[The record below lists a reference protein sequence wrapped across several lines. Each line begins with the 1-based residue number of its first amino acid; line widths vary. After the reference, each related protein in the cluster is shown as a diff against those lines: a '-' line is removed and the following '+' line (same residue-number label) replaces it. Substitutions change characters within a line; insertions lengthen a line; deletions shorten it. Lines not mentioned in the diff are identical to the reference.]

1 MAREREQVEQNQQ
14 TGQGAQS
21 QGSQSQG
28 SPPQGAKSQ
37 GTQPQGSQSQDSGNA
52 MENRGTNAGSSGQ
65 SANRQSGDAPN
76 SRTDQERGIQTSREG
91 NRGGQS
97 MQGGQAMQGGQGMQG
112 SRGGQGMQRSPMG
125 GMSRRAPFMYDRNEV
140 FSNPFALMQRMTED
154 MDHLFDQLGF
164 GGGLRPSSTLGMP
177 GNRGML
183 GARGGQGLS
192 RMSGDMSGGMWM
204 PQIETS
210 RRGDR
215 FVVRA
220 DVPGVKKEDLQ
231 IDVEDGV
238 LTLSGERREESTEDR
253 DGFYRSERSY
263 GRFQRAI
270 PIPEGIETEACEAT
284 FRDGV
289 LEISLPMP
297 KSEEARQRR
306 IEIR

>member
-1 MAREREQVEQNQQ
+1 MAREKEQAEQNPQGGQ
-14 TGQGAQS
+14 NAGSQGA
-21 QGSQSQG
+21 
-28 SPPQGAKSQ
+28 PPQNA
-37 GTQPQGSQSQDSGNA
+37 GNA
-52 MENRGTNAGSSGQ
+52 GENRGANASSSAQ
-65 SANRQSGDAPN
+65 SAGRQSGDAQN
-76 SRTDQERGIQTSREG
+76 ARTDQEREIRTSRESG
-91 NRGGQS
+91 RGGTG
-97 MQGGQAMQGGQGMQG
+97 MQTGQGMQNVQG
-112 SRGGQGMQRSPMG
+112 GRGGQGMQRSAG
-125 GMSRRAPFMYDRNEV
+125 GMSRRAPFMFDRSEAL
-140 FSNPFALMQRMTED
+140 SNPFALMQRMTED

-164 GGGLRPSSTLGMP
+164 GSSLRPSSSLGML

-183 GARGGQGLS
+183 GTQGGQGLS
-192 RMSGDMSGGMWM
+192 RMNDMWM

-238 LTLSGERREESTEDR
+238 LTLSGERREENTEDR

-263 GRFQRAI
+263 GRFHRAI
-270 PIPEGIETEACEAT
+270 PIPEGIEAEACEAT

-289 LEISLPMP
+289 LEISLQMP
-297 KSEEARQRR
+297 KNEEPKSRR

>member
-1 MAREREQVEQNQQ
+1 MAREREQAAQNPQGGQ
-14 TGQGAQS
+14 AGQSAQPQSAQPQGAQS
-21 QGSQSQG
+21 QGDTQS
-28 SPPQGAKSQ
+28 
-37 GTQPQGSQSQDSGNA
+37 TRMD
-52 MENRGTNAGSSGQ
+52 R
-65 SANRQSGDAPN
+65 
-76 SRTDQERGIQTSREG
+76 ERGIQTSREG
-91 NRGGQS
+91 NRS
-97 MQGGQAMQGGQGMQG
+97 
-112 SRGGQGMQRSPMG
+112 SQGMQRSSAG
-125 GMSRRAPFMYDRNEV
+125 GISRRAPLMFDRSEA

-164 GGGLRPSSTLGMP
+164 GSSLRPSSSLGML

-183 GARGGQGLS
+183 GTQGGQGLS
-192 RMSGDMSGGMWM
+192 RMNDMWM

-238 LTLSGERREESTEDR
+238 LTLSGERREENTEDR

-263 GRFQRAI
+263 GRFHRAI
-270 PIPEGIETEACEAT
+270 PIPEGIEAEACEAT

-289 LEISLPMP
+289 LEISLQMP
-297 KSEEARQRR
+297 KNEEPKSRR

>member
-1 MAREREQVEQNQQ
+1 MAREREQAEQNQQ
-14 TGQGAQS
+14 SGQGAQS
-21 QGSQSQG
+21 QGSRSQGSQSQG
-28 SPPQGAKSQ
+28 A
-37 GTQPQGSQSQDSGNA
+37 QPQGSQSQ
-52 MENRGTNAGSSGQ
+52 GSSN
-65 SANRQSGDAPN
+65 AN
-76 SRTDQERGIQTSREG
+76 DQERSIQTSREG

-97 MQGGQAMQGGQGMQG
+97 VQGGQATQSGQGVQGG
-112 SRGGQGMQRSPMG
+112 RGGQGMQRSPMG
-125 GMSRRAPFMYDRNEV
+125 FTSRRSPFMYDRNEA

-164 GGGLRPSSTLGMP
+164 GGGLRPSSSLGMP

-183 GARGGQGLS
+183 GTRGGQGLS
-192 RMSGDMSGGMWM
+192 RMSGDMWM

-238 LTLSGERREESTEDR
+238 LTLSGERREENTEDR

-270 PIPEGIETEACEAT
+270 PIPEGIETDACEAT

-297 KSEEARQRR
+297 KNEEAKQRR